1 MSNLHSTVAIV
12 GRPNVGKSTLFNR
25 LVGNRLAIVEKTP
38 GVTRDRNYG
47 ISKYH
52 GFEFIVID
60 TGGFELLGETILI
73 QQMAKQAFLAVEEA
87 DCVLFVVNAQEGWTP
102 DDGEL
107 YRALSEINKSYLY
120 VVVNKVDNPL
130 LEQESFDL
138 YRLGVN
144 KIFQISSEHNKGIN
158 GMLEEINMHVPLKMD
173 KKNDLGENFLPET
186 PISVAVI
193 GKPNAGKSSVVN
205 ALLRNDRMIVDSISG
220 TTRDPVDIPC
230 NFKGRRLLLVDTAG
244 IRRRGKVTKKI
255 EVFSIVSALKS
266 IERSDVVL
274 LIVDAKEGITDQVMK
289 IAGYANERKKS
300 IIIVM
305 NKWDLVKKKGKTL
318 KEFKEELYLRLKFI
332 KFAPILF
339 VSAKT
344 GQRIQ
349 QIFKSI
355 TIVFEQYVRRIQ
367 TSDLNIILNE
377 IVNRHPPPSKSGRPT
392 KIYYGN
398 QISVAPPTFV
408 FMTNNPEKTNISYER
423 YFSNQFRYHFGFEG
437 TPINF
442 IWRKKKSLKKK
453 KNCKFIFK
461 KN

>member
-1 MSNLHSTVAIV
+1 MSNSLSTVAIV

-25 LVGNRLAIVEKTP
+25 LVGNRLAIVEKSP
-38 GVTRDRNYG
+38 GVTRDRNYA

-60 TGGFELLGETILI
+60 TGGFELLGESFLI
-73 QQMAKQAFLAVEEA
+73 QQMAKQAIQAVEEA
-87 DCVLFVVNAQEGWTP
+87 DCILFVVNAQEGWTP

-107 YRALSEINKSYLY
+107 YRTLSEINNSYLY
-120 VVVNKVDNPL
+120 VVVNKVDNPR
-130 LEQESFDL
+130 LEEESFDL
-138 YRLGVN
+138 YRLGVD
-144 KIFQISSEHNKGIN
+144 KIFPISSEHNKGID
-158 GMLEEINMHVPLKMD
+158 GMLEEINLSVPLKID
-173 KKNDLGENFLPET
+173 KKKALVEDFLQES
-186 PISVAVI
+186 PIAVAVI

-205 ALLRNDRMIVDSISG
+205 ALLRNNRMIVDSNSG

-230 NFKGRRLLLVDTAG
+230 NFGGRRFLLVDTAG

-255 EVFSIVSALKS
+255 EIFSIVSALKS

-274 LIVDAKEGITDQVMK
+274 LIIDAKEGITDQVMK
-289 IAGYANERKKS
+289 IAGYANERRKS
-300 IIIVM
+300 IIVVM
-305 NKWDLVKKKGKTL
+305 NKWDLVNKNGKTL
-318 KEFKEELYLRLKFI
+318 KKFEEELYFRLNFI

-349 QIFKSI
+349 QIYKLI
-355 TIVFEQYVRRIQ
+355 INVFEQYVRRIQ

-377 IVNRHPPPSKSGRPT
+377 IVDRHPPPSKSGRPT

-408 FMTNNPEKTNISYER
+408 FMTNNPDKTNISYER
-423 YFSNQFRYHFGFEG
+423 YFSNQFRYHFGFKG

-453 KNCKFIFK
+453 N
-461 KN
+461 NY

>member
-1 MSNLHSTVAIV
+1 MSNSLSTVAIV

-25 LVGNRLAIVEKTP
+25 LVGNRLAIVEKSP
-38 GVTRDRNYG
+38 GVTRDRNYA

-60 TGGFELLGETILI
+60 TGGFELLGESFLI
-73 QQMAKQAFLAVEEA
+73 QQMAKQAIQAVEEA
-87 DCVLFVVNAQEGWTP
+87 DCILFVVNAQEGWTP

-107 YRALSEINKSYLY
+107 YRTLSEINNSYLY
-120 VVVNKVDNPL
+120 VVVNKVDNPR
-130 LEQESFDL
+130 LEEESFDL
-138 YRLGVN
+138 YRLGVD
-144 KIFQISSEHNKGIN
+144 KIFPISSEHNKGID
-158 GMLEEINMHVPLKMD
+158 GMLEEINLSVPLKID
-173 KKNDLGENFLPET
+173 KKKALVEDFLQES
-186 PISVAVI
+186 PIAVAVI

-205 ALLRNDRMIVDSISG
+205 ALLRNNRMIVDSNSG

-230 NFKGRRLLLVDTAG
+230 NFGGRRFLLVDTAG

-255 EVFSIVSALKS
+255 EIFSIVSALKS

-274 LIVDAKEGITDQVMK
+274 LIIDAKEGITDQVMK
-289 IAGYANERKKS
+289 IAGYANERRKS
-300 IIIVM
+300 IIVVM
-305 NKWDLVKKKGKTL
+305 NKWDLVNKNGKTL
-318 KEFKEELYLRLKFI
+318 KKFEEELYFRLNFI
-332 KFAPILF
+332 RFAPILF

-349 QIFKSI
+349 QIYKLI
-355 TIVFEQYVRRIQ
+355 TNVFAQYVRRIQ

-377 IVNRHPPPSKSGRPT
+377 IVDRHPPPSKSGRPT

-408 FMTNNPEKTNISYER
+408 FMTNNPDKTNISYER
-423 YFSNQFRYHFGFEG
+423 YFSNQFRYHFGFKG

-442 IWRKKKSLKKK
+442 IWRKKKSLKKIK
-453 KNCKFIFK
+453 K
-461 KN
+461 

>member
-1 MSNLHSTVAIV
+1 MSNSLSTVAIV

-25 LVGNRLAIVEKTP
+25 LVGNRLAIVEKSP

-60 TGGFELLGETILI
+60 TGGFELFGESFLI
-73 QQMAKQAFLAVEEA
+73 QQMAKQAIQAVEEA

-102 DDGEL
+102 DDSEL
-107 YRALSEINKSYLY
+107 YRTLSEIINSYLY
-120 VVVNKVDNPL
+120 VVVNKVDNSS
-130 LEQESFDL
+130 LEEDSFDF
-138 YRLGVN
+138 YRLGVD
-144 KIFQISSEHNKGIN
+144 KIFPISSEHNKGID
-158 GMLEEINMHVPLKMD
+158 GMLEEINMRVPLKID
-173 KKNDLGENFLPET
+173 KNKALEGDFLQESQ
-186 PISVAVI
+186 IAVAVI

-205 ALLRNDRMIVDSISG
+205 ALLRNDRMIVDSNSG
-220 TTRDPVDIPC
+220 TTRDPVDVHC
-230 NFKGRRLLLVDTAG
+230 NFGGRRFLLVDTAG

-274 LIVDAKEGITDQVMK
+274 LIIDAKEGITDQVMK
-289 IAGYANERKKS
+289 IAGYANERRKS
-300 IIIVM
+300 IIVVM
-305 NKWDLVKKKGKTL
+305 NKWDLVNKNGKTL
-318 KEFKEELYLRLKFI
+318 KKFEEELYFRLNFI
-332 KFAPILF
+332 RFAPILF

-349 QIFKSI
+349 QIYKLI
-355 TIVFEQYVRRIQ
+355 TNVFAQYVRRIQ

-408 FMTNNPEKTNISYER
+408 FMTNNPDKTNISYER
-423 YFSNQFRYHFGFEG
+423 YFSNQFRYHFGFKG

-442 IWRKKKSLKKK
+442 IWRKKKSLKKIK
-453 KNCKFIFK
+453 K
-461 KN
+461 